1 MNPSCNR
8 PPRPPRGRA
17 AFARLRRLVWLAV
30 GLLFLLLAGHQ
41 PARPQEN
48 SPSEYQVKAAFLFN
62 FGKFV
67 EWPSGAF
74 TNASDPLVIGVYGAN
89 PFHHDLEQLVAGK
102 QIGGHPVVVRQI
114 ADLAA
119 LKDCRIVFLNT
130 PDARQET
137 EISDALGQAPTLT
150 VTENLPHFQTSKFMI
165 NFSVADGRI
174 RFEINQD
181 TAQLCGLKISSKLL
195 TLARSPG
202 K

>member
-1 MNPSCNR
+1 MNPVCNR

-17 AFARLRRLVWLAV
+17 ALATLPRFARLAL
-30 GLLFLLLAGHQ
+30 GLLLLLLAGHQ

-102 QIGGHPVVVRQI
+102 QIGGHPVAVRQI
-114 ADLAA
+114 TSLAA
-119 LKDCRIVFLNT
+119 LKECRVVFLNT
-130 PDARQET
+130 PDARQAA
-137 EISDALGQAPTLT
+137 EIFAALGQAPTLT